1 MDARRGPDTDL
12 RQRAPGPSGDRIRE
26 NVGPIETGT
35 HPVNPVQDTT
45 SPHPPVR
52 RAVPAVPGHRPWVGP
67 KFFGGLAVAVPIS
80 ILLWAGIIWLVI
92 RLFFS

>member
-1 MDARRGPDTDL
+1 MDARRGPDSDL
-12 RQRAPGPSGDRIRE
+12 RPRTSGPPGEHIRE
-26 NVGPIETGT
+26 AVGPIETGT
-35 HPVNPVQDTT
+35 HPGSPIQDAT

-52 RAVPAVPGHRPWVGP
+52 RAIPAVPGHRPWVGP
-67 KFFGGLAVAVPIS
+67 RFFGGLAIALPIS